1 MRRWGRYDAPIM
13 VCVELD
19 EAGQNGKVVNVVLG
33 DEHDDVALARDHR
46 GHFLVYDDAMQRI
59 RTDEGT
65 EGGAI
70 NIAEYREW
78 PDRHDWEEGPGRPA
92 LPEPL
97 RRHRARPRHRVRPRP
112 GHTRPRRARAHPVS
126 TTHQDTESACVGSR
140 RIAGT
145 P

>member
-65 EGGAI
+65 EGRAI

-78 PDRHDWEEGPGRPA
+78 PDRHDWGEGPDA
-92 LPEPL
+92 LRYPGLYDAIEPD
-97 RRHRARPRHRVRPRP
+97 H
-112 GHTRPRRARAHPVS
+112 
-126 TTHQDTESACVGSR
+126 DTEYDHDLDTLDPEER
-140 RIAGT
+140 EPTLYQQLTRT
-145 P
+145 PSPPA